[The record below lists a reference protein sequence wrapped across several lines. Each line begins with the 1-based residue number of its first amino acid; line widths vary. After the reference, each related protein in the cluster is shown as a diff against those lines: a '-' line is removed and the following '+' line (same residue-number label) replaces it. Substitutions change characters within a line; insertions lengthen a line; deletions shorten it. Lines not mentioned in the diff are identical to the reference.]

1 MNTAIPVRLCSPGVN
16 IDCFIVNVAHL
27 LRILFPF
34 LVCWIWHYGQ
44 YDVGSPVSVHCH
56 WNIHKFAHGNMS
68 MLSFCCSMI
77 LAGDMIDTSLG
88 VTLGISTMCAA
99 AIGNIVSDVAGVMLG
114 TVVEDFCS
122 RYLNLPT

>member
-1 MNTAIPVRLCSPGVN
+1 MREYDAMFFVPS
-16 IDCFIVNVAHL
+16 
-27 LRILFPF
+27 
-34 LVCWIWHYGQ
+34 YGK
-44 YDVGSPVSVHCH
+44 
-56 WNIHKFAHGNMS
+56 IHMC
-68 MLSFCCSMI
+68 LDSMI

-114 TVVEDFCS
+114 TVVEDFCA

>member
-1 MNTAIPVRLCSPGVN
+1 MSVFSFDLAGCCTFSFKQIAHRSQICLDIC
-16 IDCFIVNVAHL
+16 NV
-27 LRILFPF
+27 I
-34 LVCWIWHYGQ
+34 
-44 YDVGSPVSVHCH
+44 
-56 WNIHKFAHGNMS
+56 
-68 MLSFCCSMI
+68 SMI

-114 TVVEDFCS
+114 TVVEDFCA